1 MTGGVD
7 AGRPTKPDEGGVDE
21 TAVPDASGEAASA
34 RTDAVSPDAATPPDA
49 AGPAAPLANAPDSAD
64 APAGS
69 HEPAAPEAPQAVTPA
84 ATEPAA
90 PAGSEPSAP
99 VVGAAAPATESAP
112 DTADS
117 PAEGGWLYPTAVP
130 VTSEWMT
137 GPTSADV
144 DSRADTSRLPGQHRG
159 GFSRLPTAPVDVTVR
174 TGPEPDTATN
184 WAQTPQA
191 GPQRGLAGWALMFA
205 VLGLAVS
212 MFVGWGFPIGLVG
225 VASGILALRRPTENR
240 ALAGWAVVLGTAS
253 LIYSAGWLWFAA
265 SQANLFG

>member
-7 AGRPTKPDEGGVDE
+7 AGRPTKPDEGDVDE
-21 TAVPDASGEAASA
+21 TAVRDAAGEAASA

-49 AGPAAPLANAPDSAD
+49 AGPAAPLANAPESAD
-64 APAGS
+64 EPAGP
-69 HEPAAPEAPQAVTPA
+69 HEPAAPEAVA
-84 ATEPAA
+84 PAA
-90 PAGSEPSAP
+90 PAGSEPAAP
-99 VVGAAAPATESAP
+99 VAEADAPATESAP
-112 DTADS
+112 DAADS

-130 VTSEWMT
+130 VTSEWMM

-159 GFSRLPTAPVDVTVR
+159 GFSRLPTAPVAVTVPS
-174 TGPEPDTATN
+174 GPEPDAEAR
-184 WAQTPQA
+184 WDQTPQA
-191 GPQRGLAGWALMFA
+191 GPQRGLAVWALMFA